1 MVKAESGK
9 FGSSAVA
16 VRGQGLLYNMQIGC
30 DGSNDP
36 IVTIYDGES
45 ATNAK
50 EIVPTCTYDAS
61 ALGMNGFTSTVGK
74 KFIKGLYVEITCGG
88 TVEVILDWEKF

>member
-1 MVKAESGK
+1 MRIADTAKC
-9 FGSSAVA
+9 GSSTVLT
-16 VRGQGLLYNMQIGC
+16 RGQGVLYNMQIGC
-30 DGSNDP
+30 DGTNDP
-36 IVTIYDGES
+36 TVTVYDGES

-61 ALGMNGFTSTVGK
+61 ALGMNGYTAIVGK
-74 KFIKGLYVEITCGG
+74 KFIKGLFVEITCTG